1 MINESVKKSTSRI
14 QVFYYTRWN
23 SEKKRCRDYVGVAC
37 VNGRCPA
44 AIREKYEEECI
55 PVVIRCHNCFF
66 YRGCEDCA
74 LADTDW

>member
-1 MINESVKKSTSRI
+1 M
-14 QVFYYTRWN
+14 
-23 SEKKRCRDYVGVAC
+23 KKRCRDYVGVAC

-66 YRGCEDCA
+66 IEAARIVLWQIQIGKNV
-74 LADTDW
+74 